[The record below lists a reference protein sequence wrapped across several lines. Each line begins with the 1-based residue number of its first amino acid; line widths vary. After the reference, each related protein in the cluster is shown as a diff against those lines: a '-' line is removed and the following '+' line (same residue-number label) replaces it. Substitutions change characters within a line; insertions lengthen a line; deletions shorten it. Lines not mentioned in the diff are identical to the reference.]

1 MLDVTAEKEAV
12 ARVDVAEAVT
22 RALLANAMDAIVA
35 TDPAGIV
42 VEFNPSAEQTF
53 GYRRDEALGRPLTEL
68 IVPPDYRQHPAAA
81 LPRLHPPAAIPAH
94 NRPTPVPAH
103 HTDLPPHPPH
113 L

>member
-53 GYRRDEALGRPLTEL
+53 GYSRDEALGRSLTEL
-68 IVPPDYRQHPAAA
+68 IVPPDYRKRHSAG
-81 LPRLHPPAAIPAH
+81 LRRLQPPAAIPPDT
-94 NRPTPVPAH
+94 RPTEHPAH
-103 HTDLPPHPPH
+103 RPPAP
-113 L
+113 